1 VFLQKRDIDLVTPYN
16 HDLHPSEERVTVLP
30 GQFCR
35 QQRCVDR
42 RLFQTWEELVNIAES
57 LVLSG
62 DEDESVWQFSSAG
75 STHQSLY
82 GVINFKWVVPVY
94 VPAVWKTIV
103 PL

>member
-1 VFLQKRDIDLVTPYN
+1 
-16 HDLHPSEERVTVLP
+16 
-30 GQFCR
+30 
-35 QQRCVDR
+35 
-42 RLFQTWEELVNIAES
+42 VNIAES

-103 PL
+103 PPLESFSFCGCYLIISCSLETI

>member
-1 VFLQKRDIDLVTPYN
+1 
-16 HDLHPSEERVTVLP
+16 
-30 GQFCR
+30 
-35 QQRCVDR
+35 
-42 RLFQTWEELVNIAES
+42 VNIAES

-103 PL
+103 PP